1 VQVVTN
7 LVVNACVHGYGE
19 TPPLDARID
28 LEAGQDGGMA
38 WLRVTDAGSG
48 MPPEVL
54 QKAFEP
60 FYTTARMR
68 GGTGLGLSIV
78 RTLVER
84 TLGGEIRI
92 ETAAGSGCRV
102 DVRFP
107 CQAPA

>member
-1 VQVVTN
+1 VVTN
-7 LVVNACVHGYGE
+7 LVVNACVHGYGDE
-19 TPPLDARID
+19 PVAGARVD
-28 LEAGQDGGMA
+28 LEAGQDGAVA
-38 WLRVTDAGSG
+38 WLRVIDTGAG

-60 FYTTARMR
+60 FYTTARTR

-92 ETAAGSGCRV
+92 QTGVGAGCCV

-107 CQAPA
+107 CQAPG